1 MVNLWRIDCVLKERK
16 SIDLCMGNCL
26 TNFSIEVHFHK
37 SNKCFFVCCKSFGWL
52 KFNIHC
58 WASFIKQTIQW
69 TMCVCVFWK
78 IKTLPYHFSCYFH
91 LSSCWLQFFGVF
103 LKLYQKSNIMFVEL
117 ICYSTTF
124 NTIDILINSSEC
136 VIAFLGFSFYWQ
148 LHNIN
153 LINWLFGCKVFAYL
167 TYIFVCCCVY

>member
-103 LKLYQKSNIMFVEL
+103 FKTLPEIKHYVCRVNLLLNHFQYNWHSDKQLWM
-117 ICYSTTF
+117 CYCF
-124 NTIDILINSSEC
+124 LRIFIL
-136 VIAFLGFSFYWQ
+136 
-148 LHNIN
+148 
-153 LINWLFGCKVFAYL
+153 L
-167 TYIFVCCCVY
+167 TAS